1 MISVIERK
9 PSWARISRTSSAMK
23 LKRLITFSGVPVKRA
38 RKASSWVQTPTG
50 QVLEWHWRTMMQ
62 PMAIRLAVPM
72 PYSSAPSMA
81 AITTSRPV
89 RMPPSVRSR
98 TKWRRPLRV
107 STWWAS
113 DRPISQGQP
122 AYLIEV
128 WGEAPVPP
136 TWPAIRITSALALAT
151 PAAMAPMPVMET
163 SFTVT
168 RASGLICFRS

>member
-1 MISVIERK
+1 M
-9 PSWARISRTSSAMK
+9 
-23 LKRLITFSGVPVKRA
+23 
-38 RKASSWVQTPTG
+38 QTPTG

-62 PMAIRLAVPM
+62 PMAISEAVPM

-89 RMPPSVRSR
+89 LMPPSVRSS
-98 TKWRRPLRV
+98 TFSRRRLSV
-107 STWWAS
+107 STWWVS
-113 DRPISQGQP
+113 EMPISHGIP

-136 TWPAIRITSALALAT
+136 LWPDTRITSALALAT
-151 PAAMAPMPVMET
+151 PAAIVPMPERAT